1 MVPIVDDPLLQV
13 ARRQGPRRALV
24 DRGSGFWVSWFDL
37 DGLAHE
43 WARRFRSLGLLPGQR
58 VAVVEPAGVT
68 FAALLHGCLKVG
80 AALVPIS
87 PGAPAPELRRI
98 LADARPRLLV
108 RAGEV
113 SEPPAPAAGT
123 PGDAAVVYTSGT
135 TGAAKGVRLTLANL
149 VASAEGCQESL
160 GSNESDRWLL
170 CLSPHH
176 VGGLSMFLRSALANQ
191 PLVTLPRFEE
201 RAVLEAI
208 AAEHVTLVSLV
219 PTMLVRLLEA
229 GGLETLRGLRAI
241 LLGGAPAP
249 AELVARWAADGIPV
263 CPSYGLTET
272 GSQVAT
278 VPPGR
283 AAELAG
289 SAGFPHSR
297 ALVEIVD
304 GEIVVGGPVLSPGY
318 LNPGFEH
325 APAGGRFATGDLGRL
340 DETGALWVLG
350 RQDDTII
357 TGGENV
363 HPEEVEAV
371 LRAFPGVEDAAV
383 FGRDDPTWGQ
393 VLEAVVVGSADAA
406 AITAWCG
413 ERLPSFKIPR
423 RIHFS
428 KVLPRNSA
436 GKLLRGSHFRSPE
449 LH

>member
-1 MVPIVDDPLLQV
+1 MVPIVDDPLLHV

-24 DRGSGFWVSWFDL
+24 DRSSGFWVSWFDL
-37 DGLAHE
+37 DGLAHD
-43 WARRFRSLGLLPGQR
+43 WARRFRSLGLSPGQR

-68 FAALLHGCLKVG
+68 FAALLHGCLKAG

-87 PGAPAPELRRI
+87 PGAPAPEVQRI
-98 LADARPRLLV
+98 LADSRPSLLV

-113 SEPPAPAAGT
+113 SEQPEPSAGT
-123 PGDAAVVYTSGT
+123 PGDAAIVYTSGT
-135 TGAAKGVRLTLANL
+135 TGSAKGVRLTLANL
-149 VASAEGCQESL
+149 VASAEGCEESL
-160 GSNESDRWLL
+160 GSDESDRWLL

-191 PLVTLPRFEE
+191 PLITVPRFEE
-201 RAVLEAI
+201 QAVLGAI

-219 PTMLVRLLEA
+219 PTMLIRLLEV

-272 GSQVAT
+272 GSQVAA

-318 LNPGFEH
+318 VDPGIE
-325 APAGGRFATGDLGRL
+325 PGLSGGRFATGDLGRL
-340 DETGALWVLG
+340 DAAGALWVLG
-350 RQDDTII
+350 RRDDTII

-363 HPEEVEAV
+363 QPEEVEAV
-371 LRAFPGVEDAAV
+371 LRACPGVEDALV
-383 FGRDDPTWGQ
+383 FGRQDPTWGQ
-393 VLEAVVVGSADAA
+393 VVEAVVVGDAGA
-406 AITAWCG
+406 AVIEAWCR
-413 ERLPSFKIPR
+413 ERLPSFKVPR
-423 RIHFS
+423 VVHVS
-428 KVLPRNSA
+428 KLLPRNSA
-436 GKLLRGSHFRSPE
+436 GKLLRGSHFPIDE